1 MPKEINTFYFKLL
14 GIKQNLDKYKFNQ
27 VDAFEIFV
35 KQRLNKA
42 LDSYIKDMNLNVE
55 YLSRRSNLRVL
66 NMYNKDR

>member
-14 GIKQNLDKYKFNQ
+14 DIKQNLDKYKFNQ
-27 VDAFEIFV
+27 ADAFEIFV